1 LRPSQA
7 VFDKFAL
14 PGYDAESLDEG
25 IPKFRQNG
33 SGVLLT
39 LEDDATHFF
48 QKLVFMPLKR

>member
-48 QKLVFMPLKR
+48 QKLVFMTLKR